1 MWQDFRTFIAQGN
14 VMGLAIG
21 IIIGGAFGTVVSTLV
36 NNVVMPPI
44 GLLIGRVDFSSLFIN
59 LSSHPYPSYA
69 AAEAAG
75 APVIAYGLFVN
86 SLVDFFIVALVIFFA
101 IRWLSKL
108 QKHKSPTTSSCPYCL
123 STIPVKATRCPQ
135 CTSTLAPASPPSQSS
150 KA

>member
-1 MWQDFRTFIAQGN
+1 MWQDFKTFIAQGN

-59 LSSHPYPSYA
+59 LSSHPYPSYRA
-69 AAEAAG
+69 AQAAG
-75 APVIAYGLFVN
+75 APIIAYGLFIN
-86 SLVDFFIVALVIFFA
+86 SLIDFLIVALVIFFA

-108 QKHKSPTTSSCPYCL
+108 QRSKTPTTMPCPYCL
-123 STIPVKATRCPQ
+123 STIPAKATRCPQ
-135 CTSTLAPASPPSQSS
+135 CTSHLPPASTPPQSS
-150 KA
+150 KR